1 MKLILLTSPNFFIEE
16 DKILTTLFE
25 EGLDQLHLRKP
36 GSEPVYCERLLTL
49 IPSQYHNRII
59 TYDHF
64 YLRDEFDLMGI
75 HLSQGDTKAPQGYKG
90 NITRTG
96 YSLEEIKAYK
106 QSSLYVCMDCIYP
119 SVSEPGRNP
128 LYTTDELKDAVRQ
141 GIIDRKV
148 MALGGVKLE
157 NLEEIKDLG
166 FGGAVVR
173 GDLWNRFD
181 IHSGYDYKMLISHF
195 RNMRRIAD

>member
-1 MKLILLTSPNFFIEE
+1 
-16 DKILTTLFE
+16 
-25 EGLDQLHLRKP
+25 
-36 GSEPVYCERLLTL
+36 
-49 IPSQYHNRII
+49 
-59 TYDHF
+59 
-64 YLRDEFDLMGI
+64 
-75 HLSQGDTKAPQGYKG
+75 
-90 NITRTG
+90 
-96 YSLEEIKAYK
+96 
-106 QSSLYVCMDCIYP
+106 MDCIYP
-119 SVSEPGRNP
+119 SVSEPERKQ
-128 LYTTDELKDAVRQ
+128 LYTADELRDAVRQ

-195 RNMRRIAD
+195 RNMRRIAG